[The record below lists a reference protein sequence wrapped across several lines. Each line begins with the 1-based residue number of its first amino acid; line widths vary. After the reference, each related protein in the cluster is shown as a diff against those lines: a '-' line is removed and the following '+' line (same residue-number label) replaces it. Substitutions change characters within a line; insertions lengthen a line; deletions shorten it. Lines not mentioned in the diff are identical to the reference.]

1 MQLPHSKNQTKR
13 QQHALLSLALL
24 LNPLDLQSQKVTM
37 LNLRVSLLTCRPVCG
52 NLMQSAYPLL
62 DKIPYQ
68 ASTTF
73 LSCTIVVIG
82 LTTLDCEQHLC
93 VQHWKS

>member
-1 MQLPHSKNQTKR
+1 
-13 QQHALLSLALL
+13 
-24 LNPLDLQSQKVTM
+24 
-37 LNLRVSLLTCRPVCG
+37 
-52 NLMQSAYPLL
+52 MQSAYPLL

-73 LSCTIVVIG
+73 LSCTIVVVG
-82 LTTLDCEQHLC
+82 LTTLDCEHHVC